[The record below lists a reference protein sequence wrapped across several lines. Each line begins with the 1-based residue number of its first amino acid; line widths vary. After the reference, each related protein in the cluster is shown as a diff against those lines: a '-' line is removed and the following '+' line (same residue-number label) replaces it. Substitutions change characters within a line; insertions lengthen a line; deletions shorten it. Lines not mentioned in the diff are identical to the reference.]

1 MADGDIKQQVPYPK
15 GPAYT
20 SLDPIKIFHLTQ
32 AAGFLALLFV
42 TSLLDMP
49 SMETDLSFFNSS
61 PVRLATRASQLAMV
75 QAEMVCAALRPA
87 AVMVRPV
94 TTQGDK
100 ILDRPLVEAGGKG
113 LFIKELERSI
123 LADESDAAVHS
134 MKDMETHFAPGTEI
148 GAVLSRED
156 RRDALVGPFKSLDD
170 LPKGARIGTASVRR
184 AAILLHY
191 RPDLSIKLIRGNVT
205 RRLSLLAEGD
215 FDALVLA
222 MAGLKRLGCAVDYVP
237 IDPQIMPSAVAQGTL
252 AIQIAAPTTPRR
264 KAVKS
269 LVARLTCQTAL
280 AEVTAERALLAYLDG
295 SCQTPI
301 SASAVLDDHGAL
313 TLDGMI
319 LRPDGSAAHRQQI
332 RGPATTAKDLG
343 ATLGAELLGMAG
355 GRNFLA

>member
-1 MADGDIKQQVPYPK
+1 M
-15 GPAYT
+15 
-20 SLDPIKIFHLTQ
+20 
-32 AAGFLALLFV
+32 
-42 TSLLDMP
+42 
-49 SMETDLSFFNSS
+49 
-61 PVRLATRASQLAMV
+61 
-75 QAEMVCAALRPA
+75 
-87 AVMVRPV
+87 
-94 TTQGDK
+94 
-100 ILDRPLVEAGGKG
+100 
-113 LFIKELERSI
+113 
-123 LADESDAAVHS
+123 
-134 MKDMETHFAPGTEI
+134 
-148 GAVLSRED
+148 LSRED

-301 SASAVLDDHGAL
+301 SASAVLDNHGAL
-313 TLDGMI
+313 TLDGI
-319 LRPDGSAAHRQQI
+319 FSDPDGSAAHRQQI
-332 RGPATTAKDLG
+332 SGPATMAKDLG

-355 GRNFLA
+355 GRNFLALATAGCRSTA